1 MMKAKRRN
9 LTEDQK
15 KNIFAG
21 LVTSFHKPYMM
32 LIQISSTVS
41 TSKSP
46 RFGGF
51 TSSNKSAEEA
61 FSFLGKPKTDEKKE
75 EEAAPA
81 AETNEDKKTDGEEEK
96 KNGTL
101 KTDDLMAKFMTKK
114 SGSWTCEVCMITN
127 DADRMTCI
135 ACESPRPGRGG
146 GGGASATSFKPPVAQ
161 PAAAEPDP
169 LMAKFMKK
177 STDSSKWT
185 CEVCMI
191 TNDADRTTCIACES
205 PRPGSAPAASTGEA
219 AKPAEFSFGGGG
231 GFKFVGAETNKT
243 DSSLGGFKF
252 GATTSTTEPAA
263 TSSKTEGGFKFGSST
278 ENPAPSGGFKFGNL
292 DASPVDTAAP
302 QTGGFKF
309 GASESSTPSGASEP
323 STGFKFGKSPEPSD
337 SSSKASGFQFVTSD
351 ALPSKSDQLAGFKF
365 GVNSAVTPASTP
377 SKNTSSTSDLPTSG
391 AGNSLFKGPT
401 GFLFSTT
408 EKVRKTYFF
417 LFVFKTKST
426 MISFPPTS
434 QPGRAEEGNTD
445 GNC

>member
-1 MMKAKRRN
+1 
-9 LTEDQK
+9 
-15 KNIFAG
+15 
-21 LVTSFHKPYMM
+21 
-32 LIQISSTVS
+32 
-41 TSKSP
+41 
-46 RFGGF
+46 
-51 TSSNKSAEEA
+51 
-61 FSFLGKPKTDEKKE
+61 
-75 EEAAPA
+75 
-81 AETNEDKKTDGEEEK
+81 
-96 KNGTL
+96 
-101 KTDDLMAKFMTKK
+101 
-114 SGSWTCEVCMITN
+114 
-127 DADRMTCI
+127 
-135 ACESPRPGRGG
+135 
-146 GGGASATSFKPPVAQ
+146 
-161 PAAAEPDP
+161 
-169 LMAKFMKK
+169 
-177 STDSSKWT
+177 
-185 CEVCMI
+185 MI

-205 PRPGSAPAASTGEA
+205 LRPGSAPAASTGEA

-323 STGFKFGKSPEPSD
+323 STGFKFGKSPEASD